1 MARRSK
7 RKLRIK
13 NIKTKRTGLFL
24 LFILALG
31 ALIYFAIFSDFFQLK
46 EVQIKGNEKI
56 KTQDILNVV
65 EPKAEK
71 SIRVASTKIFFSKSL
86 LLIGSQNIQQELL
99 SRFPEIGTVYV
110 EKKIPRTL
118 IVEVHER
125 EPFAEICQPSGE
137 CFIVDHIGVAFEKS
151 AILKEEESL
160 EINVLEVR
168 KRGLTLWLEDQI
180 EAHLGQL
187 IMRPDYL
194 RSIDIA
200 YKNLEQGMDLPIEKI
215 TFSGDDR
222 VNIKTEQGFRIY
234 FSMERSM
241 EDQLFNLGLVLEEK
255 ISAKDLIG
263 LEYID
268 LRFGNR
274 VYYK

>member
-1 MARRSK
+1 M
-7 RKLRIK
+7 
-13 NIKTKRTGLFL
+13 KTKRFWLFL
-24 LFILALG
+24 LFVLALG
-31 ALIYFAIFSDFFQLK
+31 LLIYFVVFSDFFQLK
-46 EVQIKGNEKI
+46 EIQIRGNEKI

-65 EPKAEK
+65 ESKAEK
-71 SIRVASTKIFFSKSL
+71 SIGIGSIKIFSSKSL
-86 LLIGSQNIQQELL
+86 ILLSSKNIEAEVLAQFPQIGSAHTK
-99 SRFPEIGTVYV
+99 RR
-110 EKKIPRTL
+110 IPRAL

-137 CFIVDHIGVAFEKS
+137 CFIVDHLGVAFEKS
-151 AILKEEESL
+151 AILKEEEST

-168 KRGLTLWLEDQI
+168 KQGLTLWLEQQI
-180 EAHLGQL
+180 ETRLGES
-187 IMRPDYL
+187 IMRSDYL
-194 RSIDIA
+194 QSIDLA
-200 YKNLEQGMDLPIEKI
+200 YKNLEQDMDLPIEKI
-215 TFSGDDR
+215 IFSGDDR
-222 VNIKTEQGFRIY
+222 VNIKTQQGFRIY

-255 ISAKDLIG
+255 ISAKELLG